1 MSNTNSIRINDL
13 TKQLECYYTKCG
25 DYYNEILLLK
35 DKVENA
41 SNIIINAY
49 NEDRISKKEF
59 INKMMQVRKIQINSI
74 VYSNYVKCIIKNCY
88 EVHKKLLDNIL
99 INLSLINIKY
109 KKIIDYKVNDF
120 KNIMLL
126 YLKHHIIM
134 PIANSK

>member
-1 MSNTNSIRINDL
+1 MNDTNSIMINNL
-13 TKQLECYYTKCG
+13 TKQLECYYTKCS
-25 DYYNEILLLK
+25 DNYNEILLLK

-49 NEDRISKKEF
+49 NEDRITKKEF
-59 INKMMQVRKIQINSI
+59 INKMMQVRKIHINSI
-74 VYSNYVKCIIKNCY
+74 AYSNYVKCIIKNCY

-99 INLSLINIKY
+99 IDLSLINIKY
-109 KKIIDYKVNDF
+109 KKTTDYTVNDF

-126 YLKHHIIM
+126 YLKHKKII